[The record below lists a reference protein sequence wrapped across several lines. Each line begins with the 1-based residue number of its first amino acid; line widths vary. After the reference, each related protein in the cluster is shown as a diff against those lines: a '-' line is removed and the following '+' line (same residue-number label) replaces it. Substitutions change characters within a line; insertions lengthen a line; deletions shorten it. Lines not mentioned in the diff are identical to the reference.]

1 MVVSNTIVR
10 SHGEFP
16 VALLSQINNKLISMV
31 KDKSIAEFEIYSQQ
45 LKDTWNLIKSGDF
58 SDTKSIVIDVAQ
70 GVPNL
75 KGVNLKN
82 AKESRYVCKL
92 TLNDREEV
100 AKWDPKWLSVYIN
113 AKLRK
118 AKIPGKVDELH
129 LEAIVDRFVNGI
141 PTEQIDVMRA
151 RSQRTITEQSPAA
164 SLSIVKSRGEIHFN
178 INKAQAFANLNADE
192 VMKAISQASRQVE
205 KSSDKKVYTNENFIR
220 SRVSDLIDSP
230 YSLGIGL
237 PISILGGVMLEKAEE
252 DQAEILGPDEG
263 AVSSSTR

>member
-1 MVVSNTIVR
+1 MSISPKKDRLKVSFSNSTLRFRMVVSNTIVR

-100 AKWDPKWLSVYIN
+100 AKWENSISM
-113 AKLRK
+113 
-118 AKIPGKVDELH
+118 
-129 LEAIVDRFVNGI
+129 DR
-141 PTEQIDVMRA
+141 
-151 RSQRTITEQSPAA
+151 
-164 SLSIVKSRGEIHFN
+164 
-178 INKAQAFANLNADE
+178 
-192 VMKAISQASRQVE
+192 
-205 KSSDKKVYTNENFIR
+205 
-220 SRVSDLIDSP
+220 
-230 YSLGIGL
+230 
-237 PISILGGVMLEKAEE
+237 
-252 DQAEILGPDEG
+252 
-263 AVSSSTR
+263 